1 MGLSK
6 SSVAFESLVS
16 KGLWLFDFKIG
27 VFNSVGKSE
36 SFFEDGV
43 DDKIMVV
50 SPCSSQTEQ
59 SVVLRFSVWSK
70 LVVKLGIQFSSA
82 EGLAEEDQLQIFI
95 KGQLKV
101 GIGLF
106 DSSDLSDQ
114 LVDQKRKGNLVSNG
128 RLVLGW
134 DEDGLVDF
142 YLDFLLDFNL
152 NDSGE
157 LDEIVKF
164 GQESLDDLD
173 LDLEGWG
180 LDL

>member
-1 MGLSK
+1 
-6 SSVAFESLVS
+6 
-16 KGLWLFDFKIG
+16 
-27 VFNSVGKSE
+27 
-36 SFFEDGV
+36 
-43 DDKIMVV
+43 
-50 SPCSSQTEQ
+50 
-59 SVVLRFSVWSK
+59 